1 MWCIRR
7 TEVIHLL
14 RYFQKTNFHNPDWI
28 PFSTW
33 LYKLL
38 HLFFMSTRPMAL
50 CHSSRSRPF
59 YFQFWFQNFF
69 TQILTRFCEHIF
81 VMVGMHEPFAI
92 SSHTKILIER
102 HLSLYIWSLSIL
114 KRLSA
119 KLNKDKFTFMSCYIY
134 STSSKKSFEKF
145 TIVTINAKIVSYF
158 LSNLWSSNKFGET
171 ICNVR

>member
-119 KLNKDKFTFMSCYIY
+119 KLNQFSCVLWAAIFIQQAQ
-134 STSSKKSFEKF
+134 KKVLK
-145 TIVTINAKIVSYF
+145 
-158 LSNLWSSNKFGET
+158 NLQLLQLMPKLFHIS
-171 ICNVR
+171 